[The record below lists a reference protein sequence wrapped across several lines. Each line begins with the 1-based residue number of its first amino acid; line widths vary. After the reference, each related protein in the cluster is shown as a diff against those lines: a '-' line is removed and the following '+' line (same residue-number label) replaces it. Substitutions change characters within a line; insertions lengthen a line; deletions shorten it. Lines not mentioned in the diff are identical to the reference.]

1 MVTHSS
7 ILAWEIPW
15 TEKPGSLQS
24 MGSQRV
30 RHDLATK
37 HSATHL
43 ALPFLP
49 WGWSSKF
56 ICIDTYIDR
65 YSSTFCHL
73 STPTKNRQASP
84 TISAD
89 TYQFCWSVMSY
100 SLWPHELQHARPP
113 CPSQTPGA
121 CSNSCPSS
129 QWCHPTISSS
139 VVLFSPCLRSF
150 PASGSF
156 PVNQFFTSGGQ
167 SIGA

>member
-1 MVTHSS
+1 MNREAWQSTVHGVTKSQTWLS
-7 ILAWEIPW
+7 NW
-15 TEKPGSLQS
+15 T
-24 MGSQRV
+24 
-30 RHDLATK
+30 
-37 HSATHL
+37 SATHL

-56 ICIDTYIDR
+56 IFIDTYSDR

-73 STPTKNRQASP
+73 STPTKNRQASS
-84 TISAD
+84 TISVD
-89 TYQFCWSVMSY
+89 TYQFSWSVMSD

-139 VVLFSPCLRSF
+139 VVLFSPCLWSF

-167 SIGA
+167 GIGA